1 MYFIFKHAQ
10 EAVLIRHG
18 RSFIGSSKAKLL
30 QLKLIDIF
38 VRAILLKKKL
48 EIQNTK
54 PAFIISV
61 LKVDYFVALVSSIFN
76 FFIDKIALANKW
88 IRKIIPFCSNSA
100 LVQHPLS

>member
-18 RSFIGSSKAKLL
+18 RSFIGSSKATSL

-38 VRAILLKKKL
+38 ARAILLKKKL

-61 LKVDYFVALVSSIFN
+61 LKVDYLVASESPVEE
-76 FFIDKIALANKW
+76 W
-88 IRKIIPFCSNSA
+88 I
-100 LVQHPLS
+100 